1 MTEPTPTLHHG
12 LVKRFADFSNI
23 AEALDYAALGQTGL
37 NFYSGKGI
45 LTEVLPYARLRD
57 EARLLAR
64 RLLGTGLKSGDRV
77 GLLAESDGDFARAF
91 FACQYAGLVPAPLPL
106 PVAFGGKEGY
116 ISFLRRMIQRADAH
130 AVFGPA
136 VLADWLSKAVA
147 GLNLHGS
154 GVISSLNDAPLV
166 DESALPAP
174 DSLAYLQFSSGS
186 TRFPLGVAVTQRA
199 FMANAH
205 YMAKYGLQVNEQDR
219 CTTWL
224 PYYHDMG
231 LVGFLLMPMAC
242 QLSVDIL
249 PTREFARRPL
259 LWLQLIARN
268 QSSISFSPSFGYELC
283 TRRVQ
288 TVSAPDLD
296 LSSWR
301 RAGIGGDMIR
311 PGVLT
316 RFAESFADN
325 KFAASAFIPCYG
337 MAEATLA
344 LSFSPD
350 GQGAKEDAVDGLI
363 LEHEHRAVPANS
375 SSERIRRFIVCGQ
388 MLPEHEIE
396 VRDSLGALLPER
408 TVGRIFVR
416 GPSLMLGYFG
426 APDETTRVMSADGWL
441 DTGDLGYLVNGQ
453 IVITGRAKD
462 LVIVNG
468 RNVWPQDL
476 EWAAE
481 AEIPSLRSG
490 DIAVFSVDDGDDE
503 EVVVLVQCRVTAP
516 SARDE
521 LAQELA
527 RFFRGRQGLE
537 TRIVLVP
544 PHSLPQTSSGK
555 LSRSRARQMYINGDF
570 QQQAVAPATAAE

>member
-1 MTEPTPTLHHG
+1 MTEPTPTHHHG
-12 LVKRFADFSNI
+12 LVKRLADFGTI
-23 AEALDYAALGQTGL
+23 AEALDYAAQGPTGL

-45 LTEVLPYARLRD
+45 LAESLPYATLRVQ
-57 EARLLAR
+57 AIALAR
-64 RLLGTGLKSGDRV
+64 RLLGTGLKPGERV

-106 PVAFGGKEGY
+106 PAAFGGKEGY
-116 ISFLRRMIQRADAH
+116 IGFLRRMIQGADAH
-130 AVFGPA
+130 AVFGPQ
-136 VLADWLSKAVA
+136 VLADWLAEAVE
-147 GLNLHGS
+147 GLNLRCS
-154 GVISSLNDAPLV
+154 GVISALENAPMAA
-166 DESALPAP
+166 EGGLPVP
-174 DSLAYLQFSSGS
+174 ESLAYLQFSSGS
-186 TRFPLGVAVTQRA
+186 TRFPLGVAVSQAA

-205 YMAKYGLQVNEQDR
+205 YMAKYGLQVNENDR
-219 CTTWL
+219 CTSWL

-242 QLSVDIL
+242 QLSVDVL

-259 LWLQLIARN
+259 LWLQLITRN
-268 QSSISFSPSFGYELC
+268 KGSISFSPSFGYELC
-283 TRRVQ
+283 ARRAQ
-288 TVSAPDLD
+288 TASTDGID

-311 PGVLT
+311 PAVLT
-316 RFAESFADN
+316 RFAERFGSIGF
-325 KFAASAFIPCYG
+325 SQTAFIPCYG

-350 GQGAKEDAVDGLI
+350 GQGAREDAVDGLV
-363 LEHEHRAVPANS
+363 LEREHRAVPANEN
-375 SSERIRRFIVCGQ
+375 SERTRHFVICGQ
-388 MLPEHEIE
+388 MLPAHEVE
-396 VRDSLGALLPER
+396 VRGPDSTLLAER
-408 TVGRIFVR
+408 EVGHIFVR

-426 APDETTRVMSADGWL
+426 APEETARVLSRDGWL
-441 DTGDLGYLVNGQ
+441 DTGDLGYLINGQ

-481 AEIPSLRSG
+481 AEVPALRSG
-490 DIAVFSVDDGDDE
+490 DVAVFSTDNGEDE
-503 EVVVLVQCRVTAP
+503 EVVVLVQCRTTDPAQRE
-516 SARDE
+516 ALALE
-521 LAQELA
+521 LT

-537 TRIVLVP
+537 TRVVLVP

-555 LSRSRARQMYINGDF
+555 LSRSRARAMYLDGAF
-570 QQQAVAPATAAE
+570 QPRAPATAAE